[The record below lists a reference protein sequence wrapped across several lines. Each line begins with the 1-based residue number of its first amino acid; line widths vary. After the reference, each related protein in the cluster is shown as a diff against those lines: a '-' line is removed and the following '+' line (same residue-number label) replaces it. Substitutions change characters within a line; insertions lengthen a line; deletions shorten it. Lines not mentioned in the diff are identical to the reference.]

1 MLCRLLAE
9 LGVERRS
16 DATRNLV
23 DCAEAIDRHQNAS
36 LGEEVD
42 QRCGLL
48 CVDVLAMTNHF
59 FGVVFATLDLCALEQ
74 SRNDLVG
81 VGDWT
86 ALGLSRPGWESL
98 HLTMGAL
105 FLGAGGWHIALHG
118 SVITNLLRGAGGA
131 VLGHR
136 RELALAGALVALV
149 LVTALADWPPASW
162 LADLQGWFK
171 RDFW

>member
-1 MLCRLLAE
+1 MAHPVSAPSSAPRFSARAAAVFLIGL
-9 LGVERRS
+9 
-16 DATRNLV
+16 
-23 DCAEAIDRHQNAS
+23 AS
-36 LGEEVD
+36 LVMALS
-42 QRCGLL
+42 GL
-48 CVDVLAMTNHF
+48 VLAIAPSGRIAQT
-59 FGVVFATLDLCALEQ
+59 
-74 SRNDLVG
+74 
-81 VGDWT
+81 GDWT

-118 SVITNLLRGAGGA
+118 SVIINLLRGAGGA